1 MLTGVWVS
9 ELLKVRWEE
18 FDLKGRMWDIPE
30 ERMKKR
36 LPHRVPLTDMMI
48 AELKAL
54 RLTHNQELLFPHRL
68 KNKES
73 MRSESI
79 LAVIK
84 RSGYAG
90 RMTTHGFRSLFST
103 VLNESNLFNPDAIE
117 RQLAHVPQNRIRSA
131 YNRAQYWDERVRLM
145 EWYEGEVK
153 DWLN

>member
-1 MLTGVWVS
+1 MLVS
-9 ELLKVRWEE
+9 YYKHIGKKLIWKDVSRISAEE
-18 FDLKGRMWDIPE
+18 Q
-30 ERMKKR
+30 MKNR

-68 KNKES
+68 NNKES

-84 RSGYAG
+84 SSGYTG

-103 VLNESNLFNPDAIE
+103 VVNESNLFNPDAIE
-117 RQLAHVPQNRIRSA
+117 RQLAHVPQNRIRLA
-131 YNRAQYWDERVRLM
+131 YNRAQYWGERVRIM
-145 EWYEGEVK
+145 EWYGEQVEG
-153 DWLN
+153 WMAQY

>member
-1 MLTGVWVS
+1 VFVLVS
-9 ELLKVRWEE
+9 YYKHIGKKLIWKDVSRISAEE
-18 FDLKGRMWDIPE
+18 Q
-30 ERMKKR
+30 MKNR
-36 LPHRVPLTDMMI
+36 LPHRVPLKKMMI
-48 AELKAL
+48 AEFQAL

-68 KNKES
+68 NNKEP
-73 MRSESI
+73 MCSESI

-103 VLNESNLFNPDAIE
+103 IVNESNLFNPDAIE

-131 YNRAQYWDERVRLM
+131 YNRAQYCDERVRMM

>member
-1 MLTGVWVS
+1 MVYLNY
-9 ELLKVRWEE
+9 
-18 FDLKGRMWDIPE
+18 F
-30 ERMKKR
+30 
-36 LPHRVPLTDMMI
+36 
-48 AELKAL
+48 
-54 RLTHNQELLFPHRL
+54 TH
-68 KNKES
+68 
-73 MRSESI
+73 SESI

-84 RSGYAG
+84 HSGYAG

-103 VLNESNLFNPDAIE
+103 VVNESNLFNPDAIE